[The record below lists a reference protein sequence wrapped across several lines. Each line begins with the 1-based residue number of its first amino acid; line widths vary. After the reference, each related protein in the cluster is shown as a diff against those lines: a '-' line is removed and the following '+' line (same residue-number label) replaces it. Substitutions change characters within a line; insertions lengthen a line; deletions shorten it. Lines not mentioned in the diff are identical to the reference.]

1 MPKFQWQPSERQYY
15 LLNGDITTVSE
26 LPNSMFNRG
35 FLYADGFFETV
46 RISNGIPQNIDLHW
60 NRITASLA
68 AHRIQNQQYLT
79 AQILFDALRKLCIRN
94 GINKGGRVRITF
106 FRDGGGRYRPE
117 SNGVAWLAT
126 SESLPDNEWLSAGN
140 GLRIDVFDNMK
151 KLVGPFSNFKNLNS
165 GLYIQAALWAAEN
178 ELDDALIQNQ
188 QSNII
193 ESSHSN
199 LFLVSNRVLFTP
211 GLDSGPVGGV
221 MRASVIN
228 AALSN
233 GFKVYECNITP
244 KEMLEA
250 DEIFL
255 TNTIRGIQW
264 VASYKTKRYFHE
276 TAKELTNIMNDLL
289 VKTL

>member
-1 MPKFQWQPSERQYY
+1 
-15 LLNGDITTVSE
+15 
-26 LPNSMFNRG
+26 
-35 FLYADGFFETV
+35 
-46 RISNGIPQNIDLHW
+46 
-60 NRITASLA
+60 
-68 AHRIQNQQYLT
+68 
-79 AQILFDALRKLCIRN
+79 
-94 GINKGGRVRITF
+94 VRITF

-126 SESLPDNEWLSAGN
+126 SESLPDNEWLSTGN
-140 GLRIDVFDNMK
+140 GLRIDVFDDMK
-151 KLVGPFSNFKNLNS
+151 KLVGPLSNFKNLNS

-178 ELDDALIQNQ
+178 ELDDALIQNH

-233 GFKVYECNITP
+233 GFKVYECNITS

-264 VASYKTKRYFHE
+264 VASYQAKRYFHE

>member
-1 MPKFQWQPSERQYY
+1 MPKFQWHPLERQYY

-35 FLYADGFFETV
+35 FIYADGFFETV

-79 AQILFDALRKLCIRN
+79 AQILFDALRNLCIRN

-126 SESLPDNEWLSAGN
+126 SESLPDNEWSSAGN
-140 GLRIDVFDNMK
+140 GLRIDVFDDMK
-151 KLVGPFSNFKNLNS
+151 KLVGPLSNFKNLNS

-178 ELDDALIQNQ
+178 ELDDALIQNH

-276 TAKELTNIMNDLL
+276 TAKKLTNIMNDLL

>member
-1 MPKFQWQPSERQYY
+1 MPKFQWHPSERKYY

-26 LPNSMFNRG
+26 LPNSMFNRA

-79 AQILFDALRKLCIRN
+79 AQILFDALRNLCIHN

-126 SESLPDNEWLSAGN
+126 SESLPDNEWSSAGN
-140 GLRIDVFDNMK
+140 GLRIDVFDDMK
-151 KLVGPFSNFKNLNS
+151 KLVGPLSNFKNLNS

-178 ELDDALIQNQ
+178 ELDDALIQNH

-199 LFLVSNRVLFTP
+199 LFLVSNKVLFTP

-289 VKTL
+289 VRKL

>member
-1 MPKFQWQPSERQYY
+1 
-15 LLNGDITTVSE
+15 
-26 LPNSMFNRG
+26 MFNRG

-79 AQILFDALRKLCIRN
+79 AQILFDALRNLCIHN

-126 SESLPDNEWLSAGN
+126 SESLPDNEWSSAGN
-140 GLRIDVFDNMK
+140 GLRIDVFDDMK
-151 KLVGPFSNFKNLNS
+151 KLVGPLSNFKNLNS

-178 ELDDALIQNQ
+178 ELDDALIQNH

-264 VASYKTKRYFHE
+264 VASYQAKRYFHE

-289 VKTL
+289 VNTL

>member
-1 MPKFQWQPSERQYY
+1 MPKFQWHPLERQYY

-79 AQILFDALRKLCIRN
+79 AQILFDALRNLCIRN

-126 SESLPDNEWLSAGN
+126 SESLPDNEWSSAGN
-140 GLRIDVFDNMK
+140 GLRIDVFDDMK
-151 KLVGPFSNFKNLNS
+151 KLVGPLSNFKNLNS

-178 ELDDALIQNQ
+178 ELDDALIQNH

-276 TAKELTNIMNDLL
+276 TAKKLTNIMNDLL

>member
-26 LPNSMFNRG
+26 LPNSMVNRG

-221 MRASVIN
+221 MRAAVIN

>member
-1 MPKFQWQPSERQYY
+1 MPKFQWHPSERQYY
-15 LLNGDITTVSE
+15 LSNGDITTVSE

-79 AQILFDALRKLCIRN
+79 AQILFDALRNLCIHN

-126 SESLPDNEWLSAGN
+126 SESLPDNEWSSAGN
-140 GLRIDVFDNMK
+140 GLRIDVFDDMK
-151 KLVGPFSNFKNLNS
+151 KLVGPLSNFKNLNS

-178 ELDDALIQNQ
+178 ELDDALIQNH

-264 VASYKTKRYFHE
+264 VASYQAKRYFHE